1 MKDIRV
7 VIPLIFAG
15 LVLSATVI
23 RSIRTGKSIGKFTVG
38 GRKREDSPIFFW
50 SLVVLYSVFAVLV
63 FLYAIF
69 HLL

>member
-15 LVLSATVI
+15 LVLSVAVV
-23 RSIRTGKSIGKFTVG
+23 RSIRTGKSIGKFNMG
-38 GRKREDSPIFFW
+38 GPRRKDNPILFW
-50 SLVVLYSVFAVLV
+50 SLVLFYSVFAALT